1 VDPAAAV
8 CEQGT
13 ERVDASVYSLQTV
26 SPYRSCINETGRL
39 APLVGWPSNPL
50 GLVNEIGTQ
59 QLCGI
64 LSRRISTNQGARGNY
79 WTLGLTAFFL
89 RSAA

>member
-1 VDPAAAV
+1 MDPAAAV

-39 APLVGWPSNPL
+39 APCGRLAQQPA
-50 GLVNEIGTQ
+50 GLVNEIGKQ

-64 LSRRISTNQGARGNY
+64 LSRRISTNQGANSSLKCN
-79 WTLGLTAFFL
+79 TLKRLMCL
-89 RSAA
+89 HEY